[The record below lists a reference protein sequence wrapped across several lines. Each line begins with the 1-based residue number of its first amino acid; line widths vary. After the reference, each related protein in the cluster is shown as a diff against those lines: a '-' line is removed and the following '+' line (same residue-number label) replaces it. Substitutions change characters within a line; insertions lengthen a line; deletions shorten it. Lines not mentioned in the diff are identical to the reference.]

1 MTKLKFLFISLFA
14 ALSLSTQAQI
24 SGVITDA
31 QTGDTI
37 LYPSASYKGN
47 HVAVSG
53 DANGRYR
60 IARHNGWYLTFS
72 AVGYQSKRIM
82 ISEKTP
88 SRLDVKL
95 KPDTKQLQEVVVNK
109 KRGKYSRKDNP
120 AVELM
125 RRVIA
130 AKKKTDLKNHD
141 YYQYDKYQKITL
153 AMNDIGPD
161 ELVDSGFI
169 GKRQW
174 LLDQVETC
182 PYNNK
187 LILPISVDETVSQH
201 IYRRD
206 PHDEKDIIRGVNS
219 TGINHFIQTGDILNV
234 AMKDVFTD
242 VDIYDDQ
249 VRLLQYP
256 FTSPIGKD
264 AIAFYRFYIEDT
276 VYVDRDLCYHLQFIP
291 NNQQDFG
298 FRGELFII
306 ADSTLHVKR
315 CNLTIPK
322 RSDMNFVV
330 VAQTLRFT
338 CVVVSV
344 PFLAMHMIDENATAV
359 ALEHGELLP
368 WLTMVPLVL
377 LGRFVG
383 KKLHLPTKQLLGPI
397 LVAAIFS
404 TFVQPFESAP
414 KLLMAVVQLNIGL
427 YIGTK
432 LEKNRLLK
440 LRSTL
445 PNLLFGNAAMIAAS
459 VAMAVFLSH
468 TYGFSLITAFL
479 AMAPGGIAEMCLA
492 GLSMGA
498 DVPQILTYQLF
509 RLLFLNFTLPFAIN
523 LYFKKTDDTPP
534 QTTN

>member
-1 MTKLKFLFISLFA
+1 MEKKKILLFIALFCPL
-14 ALSLSTQAQI
+14 LSWAQQI
-24 SGVITDA
+24 SGVIVDA

-82 ISEKTP
+82 VNEKTP

-130 AKKKTDLKNHD
+130 AKKKTDLRNHD
-141 YYQYDKYQKITL
+141 FYQFDKYQKITL

-174 LLDQVETC
+174 LIDQIETC

-242 VDIYDDQ
+242 VDI
-249 VRLLQYP
+249 
-256 FTSPIGKD
+256 
-264 AIAFYRFYIEDT
+264 
-276 VYVDRDLCYHLQFIP
+276 
-291 NNQQDFG
+291 
-298 FRGELFII
+298 
-306 ADSTLHVKR
+306 
-315 CNLTIPK
+315 
-322 RSDMNFVV
+322 
-330 VAQTLRFT
+330 
-338 CVVVSV
+338 
-344 PFLAMHMIDENATAV
+344 
-359 ALEHGELLP
+359 
-368 WLTMVPLVL
+368 
-377 LGRFVG
+377 
-383 KKLHLPTKQLLGPI
+383 
-397 LVAAIFS
+397 
-404 TFVQPFESAP
+404 
-414 KLLMAVVQLNIGL
+414 
-427 YIGTK
+427 
-432 LEKNRLLK
+432 
-440 LRSTL
+440 
-445 PNLLFGNAAMIAAS
+445 
-459 VAMAVFLSH
+459 
-468 TYGFSLITAFL
+468 
-479 AMAPGGIAEMCLA
+479 
-492 GLSMGA
+492 
-498 DVPQILTYQLF
+498 
-509 RLLFLNFTLPFAIN
+509 
-523 LYFKKTDDTPP
+523 
-534 QTTN
+534 